1 MGDIEV
7 FRYLVE
13 AGADLNMP
21 PQSGWGASALSAA
34 AFSGHAE
41 IIKYLVQEAGVDV
54 NVPPVDLE
62 CESAF
67 AVAKSSGCTE
77 VVDFLVQ
84 KGGANTNMSQ

>member
-41 IIKYLVQEAGVDV
+41 IIKYLV
-54 NVPPVDLE
+54 
-62 CESAF
+62 
-67 AVAKSSGCTE
+67 
-77 VVDFLVQ
+77 
-84 KGGANTNMSQ
+84 